1 MKVHCLSTVVTWP
14 KIVDMMLP
22 DPVSAMAVSVVGP
35 WALMSGL
42 GLSVALPEPAMLGL
56 KALAAAADN
65 QFSFGDALWVRI
77 VYDFAVAYHR
87 RVMDRGHLLQSLT
100 PIYLAWVA
108 SFILQVQE
116 AGPTEVEERLER
128 LCLTYETEKTYL
140 ISRWK

>member
-1 MKVHCLSTVVTWP
+1 LERGAAGAGHAGVEGSGRGRRQ
-14 KIVDMMLP
+14 
-22 DPVSAMAVSVVGP
+22 PV
-35 WALMSGL
+35 L
-42 GLSVALPEPAMLGL
+42 
-56 KALAAAADN
+56 
-65 QFSFGDALWVRI
+65 VR
-77 VYDFAVAYHR
+77 R
-87 RVMDRGHLLQSLT
+87 CHLLQSLT